1 MQLISNIKVKE
12 CSIIS
17 SFKSTSFDMFV
28 TSSYSLGE
36 GVPQVKYPLWKAQ
49 KKRYSLIFQELCL
62 YTVLCLN
69 RTRMSIIKKYLHT
82 IKLLN
87 HCISTTEWRPSFFLR
102 TYWHLWRGHLRLHC
116 PQSFCLWQQ
125 QHVCC
130 DHTTVPPSPIV
141 ARSRSLSTT
150 HTHSKRCG
158 SCSLQKQILLL

>member
-36 GVPQVKYPLWKAQ
+36 GVLQVKYPLWKAQ

-87 HCISTTEWRPSFFLR
+87 HCISTTEWRPSFFWGR
-102 TYWHLWRGHLRLHC
+102 IGTSEEATWGCTAPNPFVCDNNNMFVATTPQYHHHL
-116 PQSFCLWQQ
+116 
-125 QHVCC
+125 
-130 DHTTVPPSPIV
+130 
-141 ARSRSLSTT
+141 
-150 HTHSKRCG
+150 
-158 SCSLQKQILLL
+158 